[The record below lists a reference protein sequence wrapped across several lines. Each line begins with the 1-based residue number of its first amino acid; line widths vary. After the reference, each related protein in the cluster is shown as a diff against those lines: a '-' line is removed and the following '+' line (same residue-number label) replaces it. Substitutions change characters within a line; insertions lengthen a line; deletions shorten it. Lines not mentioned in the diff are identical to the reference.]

1 MPTGQIAESG
11 EEREWAHNLREPSKV
26 VHEVPEMEQDSLMS
40 MPKLVDTGYT
50 PIVTT
55 DNVKVYNTANVG
67 IVVKAD
73 AVLRG

>member
-1 MPTGQIAESG
+1 M
-11 EEREWAHNLREPSKV
+11 
-26 VHEVPEMEQDSLMS
+26 MS